1 MEKFY
6 PRPQLRRKSYMS
18 LNGEWDYVIEGKK
31 TNKRGQ
37 IEVPFSP
44 EASLSGVSHILK
56 EDETLLYHKH
66 VVFNGDFDPEK
77 ERLILHFGAV
87 DYVASLSIDGKT
99 VLNHRGGYLPFECIV
114 DRKEFDIS
122 LSVKDP
128 TDSYSQSRG
137 KQRLKRGN
145 IWYTPQSG
153 IWQEVWLEKVPTN
166 YIKRLKIDPDLS
178 GFNLLV
184 ITDTPTVEDAKL
196 EIAGSVYEIKTNM
209 SVRINIDF
217 PHLWS
222 PEDPYLYDFK
232 IKTESDEIE
241 SYVGLRT
248 FSVDRDE
255 NGIKRLFLNGKSYF
269 HHGVLDQGYY
279 DGGLY
284 TPPNEETMERDILL
298 VKSLGFNTIRK
309 HIKIES
315 LTWYYLCDKYGLLV
329 WQDMVSGGDKYKRA
343 VIQLPLITG
352 SYLKDSHYSL
362 FGRKNKE
369 TRDEWEG
376 EALETVSH
384 LYNVTS
390 ISMWCLFNEGW
401 GQFDSERIISEVLM
415 LDSSRI
421 IDHASGWHDQR
432 IGEVK
437 SIHNYFRK
445 YKFKKDRLDRAVI
458 LSEFGGYG
466 ESDDKSFSYKA
477 FKTKEELTDAILRL
491 YREEIIPAKKM
502 GLSASIYTQLSDVED
517 EKNGLITYDRKEVKV
532 SISKIRE
539 VSEELLRD

>member
-99 VLNHRGGYLPFECIV
+99 VLNHRGGYLPFESII

-137 KQRLKRGN
+137 KQRLKRDN

-196 EIAGSVYEIKTNM
+196 EITGSVYEIKTNM